1 MSDEIDVD
9 FILNKKKVSCRVK
22 PNVTLLELLRNKFRI
37 TSVKKGC
44 ERGDCGACTVLLDG
58 NPVLSC
64 LLLAPMVKGKRVTTV
79 EELNEEKKIH
89 PIQEAFV
96 RIGAVQCGFCTPGM
110 ILVSKALLD
119 KNPNPS
125 REDVVKAIEGNL
137 CRCTGYTKIIDA
149 IMLAAEELR
158 KR

>member
-1 MSDEIDVD
+1 MSEEIDVD
-9 FILNKKKVSCRVK
+9 FILNKKKVSCMVK
-22 PNVTLLELLRNKFRI
+22 SNVTLLELLRNKFRI

-44 ERGDCGACTVLLDG
+44 ERGDCGVCTVLLDG

-64 LLLAPMVKGKRVTTV
+64 LLLAPMVKGKKVTTL
-79 EELNEEKKIH
+79 EELNEGKKIH

-96 RIGAVQCGFCTPGM
+96 RAGAVQCGFCTSGM
-110 ILVSKALLD
+110 ILISKALLD

-125 REDVVKAIEGNL
+125 REDVVRAIEGNL
-137 CRCTGYTKIIDA
+137 CRCTGYAKIIDA
-149 IMLAAEELR
+149 IMSAAEELR